1 MIVMLLS
8 WSRACSQCPYCSD
21 STNLS
26 FRVTCAPS
34 LGTVY
39 MPAPNTDGTTNN
51 AFTYVP
57 NADAFGSDT
66 FVYVAS
72 DGELESNLGGA

>member
-1 MIVMLLS
+1 MGK
-8 WSRACSQCPYCSD
+8 P
-21 STNLS
+21 NL
-26 FRVTCAPS
+26 
-34 LGTVY
+34 
-39 MPAPNTDGTTNN
+39 DGTTNN

-72 DGELESNLGGA
+72 DGVLESNLGTVTAGAHTRSLFSST